1 VRILI
6 RLLTI
11 CSILI
16 LSSGCT
22 PSLVNLPNLKLPDCP
37 VVEQKV
43 CPEVTQVACKKL
55 DVPDQ
60 VPKNLIIEIRDGK
73 AINLDQG
80 GENLLRQYLATRKAL
95 KAQ

>member
-1 VRILI
+1 
-6 RLLTI
+6 
-11 CSILI
+11 
-16 LSSGCT
+16 
-22 PSLVNLPNLKLPDCP
+22 LKLPEKQGCP
-37 VVEQKV
+37 VVEQTV
-43 CPEVTQVACKKL
+43 FPTPTECKKL
-55 DVPDQ
+55 DIPAP